1 MDSIYKIGY
10 TRAARRDLER
20 IIEYLSGF
28 NNPSIISTFHENIE
42 RKIETIKF
50 QPYVHMVVIERHEYK
65 FRKFIVKG
73 YIFIY
78 FIDEE
83 NKFIQI
89 FRIFHELE
97 DYENKI
103 GRE

>member
-1 MDSIYKIGY
+1 MDLNYKIGY
-10 TRAARRDLER
+10 TRAARRDLEK
-20 IIEYLSGF
+20 IIEYLSDF
-28 NNPSIISTFHENIE
+28 DNPAIISRFRENID
-42 RKIETIKF
+42 RKVETIKF
-50 QPYVHMVVIERHEYK
+50 QPYVHMVVIERHGYK

-83 NKFIQI
+83 KKFIQI
-89 FRIFHELE
+89 FRVFHELE